1 VCLLFACFGTTLA
14 TWAVHLPTLQH
25 TTGMTTAMVGT
36 LLLIS
41 GVGALAGMQVC
52 GVLLDRLS
60 VSSVTLATGVAMAVS
75 VLVPLAA
82 TTTAGAVGGAL
93 LFGVATGSADVS
105 MNSAA
110 VGVERA
116 YGRPIMASFH
126 AVFSLGSVAGS
137 LLATIAFALHLPARP
152 ATAAVSVLVVAVLA
166 GISRWLTG
174 FSFRAGDDN
183 GPCGDPSA
191 TTPVREQVS
200 RRRVVVLGVLAF
212 LLLLSE
218 GGAMDWSSLHAQ
230 QHFAAQPALGS
241 LAFGCFVTAM
251 TVGRLCVDGIAARI
265 GPVAVVRW
273 GCALA
278 AVGIGTVIV
287 APVIPVA
294 FVGWL
299 MFGLGLAGG
308 IPQVFTA
315 AGDAGQGSGRVLA
328 RVVGMGYV
336 AMMAGPALI
345 GWLAQVSS
353 MNAALLLPLG
363 ATAVCGLAAAAVGPR
378 DSANRKDCAA

>member
-1 VCLLFACFGTTLA
+1 MCLLFACFGTTLA
-14 TWAVHLPTLQH
+14 TWAVHLPALQR

-36 LLLIS
+36 VLLIS

-60 VSSVTLATGVAMAVS
+60 VSSVTLAAGVAMAVS
-75 VLVPLAA
+75 VLVPLSA
-82 TTTAGAVGGAL
+82 TTTAEAVGGAL

-116 YGRPIMASFH
+116 CGRPIMASFH

-137 LLATIAFALHLPARP
+137 LLATSAFALHLPTRP

-174 FSFRAGDDN
+174 FSFRVGDDG
-183 GPCGDPSA
+183 GPNGDPSA
-191 TTPVREQVS
+191 TTPVRKQVS

-230 QHFAAQPALGS
+230 QHFVAQPALGS

-251 TVGRLCVDGIAARI
+251 TVGRLCVDGIAAQI

-299 MFGLGLAGG
+299 LFGLGLAGG

-315 AGDAGQGSGRVLA
+315 AGNAGEGSGQVLA

-345 GWLAQVSS
+345 GWLAQLSS
-353 MNAALLLPLG
+353 LNAALLLPLG
-363 ATAVCGLAAAAVGPR
+363 ATAICGLAAAAVGPR

>member
-1 VCLLFACFGTTLA
+1 
-14 TWAVHLPTLQH
+14 
-25 TTGMTTAMVGT
+25 MTTAMVGT
-36 LLLIS
+36 VLLAS
-41 GVGALAGMQVC
+41 GIGALAGMQVC
-52 GVLLDRLS
+52 GVLLDRLNGS
-60 VSSVTLATGVAMAVS
+60 YVTLAAGVAMAVS
-75 VLVPLAA
+75 VLVPLTA
-82 TTTAGAVGGAL
+82 TTTAGALGGAL
-93 LFGVATGSADVS
+93 VFGVATGSADVS

-110 VGVERA
+110 IGVERA

-137 LLATIAFALHLPARP
+137 LLASVAFVLHLPALP
-152 ATAAVSVLVVAVLA
+152 AAGAVAVLVVAVLA
-166 GISRWLTG
+166 GISRWLVG
-174 FSFRAGDDN
+174 FSFRIKDDSRPN
-183 GPCGDPSA
+183 RDPSA
-191 TTPVREQVS
+191 MPPVRQQVS
-200 RRRVVVLGVLAF
+200 RPRVVVLGVLAF

-251 TVGRLCVDGIAARI
+251 TVGRFCIDGIAARI

-287 APVIPVA
+287 APVISVA

-299 MFGLGLAGG
+299 LFGFGLSGG

-315 AGDAGQGSGRVLA
+315 AGDVGEGSGQVLA
-328 RVVGMGYV
+328 GVVGMGYV

-345 GWLAQVSS
+345 GWLAQLSS
-353 MNAALLLPLG
+353 MNAALLLPLC
-363 ATAVCGLAAAAVGPR
+363 ATAACVPAAAAVGPR
-378 DSANRKDCAA
+378 SGTKRKDCAA